1 MIRRETAR
9 YHTVA
14 STLVKR
20 SSQTSRRIYVLYI
33 LTDDEGSSDPML
45 PLVKYILEN
54 ASSRS
59 LAWQRELC
67 RAVGLFIDF
76 IKSNQQHFKS
86 QLDRPQLLAEFAEVL
101 IGGTIELDGTDSS
114 GLFWTSKTNARAK
127 LLLTLLTGFSDWLVQ
142 RYDTKPIN
150 PWRTASYAEQI
161 AYWRRF
167 DERRAHALLAHTFD
181 REAIQARS
189 KFSRTVAIRQR
200 SLVHETSTA
209 KHFPEEKLNE
219 LLTNGFLIRGNQR
232 LRNMHENMHV
242 RDIMITMLLQGGGLR
257 ESEPFHLY
265 VSDVLIDPQN
275 PKSAMVRLYHPQY
288 GSAPHDYIDPLTGKV
303 IPANRDEYL
312 RVKWGL
318 QPRNTVQGRF
328 HAGWKDLK
336 LSDGKEKYALI
347 HWFPTY
353 WGEAFLILFKNYIMN
368 SRSRHALHPYLF
380 VSAKEDVKD
389 APYTI
394 GAYRQLHGKAVRRIG
409 LIPSKN
415 SGTTPHGHRH
425 AYAQSMTD
433 AGISSE
439 VIQAALH
446 HKSPESQQIY
456 KEASVEKT
464 NRELRNASAKLS
476 PTFISPSPW
485 NPEA

>member
-9 YHTVA
+9 YHTIA
-14 STLVKR
+14 STLIKR
-20 SSQTSRRIYVLYI
+20 SGLPSRRIYVLYI
-33 LTDDEGSSDPML
+33 LTDHEGSTAPML
-45 PLVKYILEN
+45 PLIKYILEN

-67 RAVGLFIDF
+67 RVVGLFIDF
-76 IKSNQQHFKS
+76 IKSNEQHFKS
-86 QLDRPQLLAEFAEVL
+86 QPDRPQLLAEFAEAL

-114 GLFWTSKTNARAK
+114 GVFWTSKTNERAK

-150 PWRTASYAEQI
+150 PWRNASYAEQI

-167 DERRAHALLAHTFD
+167 DDRRAHALLAHTYG
-181 REAIQARS
+181 REAIQAQS

-200 SLVHETSTA
+200 PIVHEIATA
-209 KHFPEEKLNE
+209 KCFPEEKLTE
-219 LLTNGFLIRGNQR
+219 LLTRGFLIRGNQR
-232 LRNMHENMHV
+232 LRHMHERMHI
-242 RDIMITMLLQGGGLR
+242 RDIMITMLLHGGGLR

-265 VSDVLIDPQN
+265 VSDVMIDPQN
-275 PKSAMVRLYHPQY
+275 PNSAMVRLYHPQY
-288 GSAPHDYIDPLTGKV
+288 GSAPSDYIDPITGKA
-303 IPANRDEYL
+303 IPATREEYL

-318 QPRNTVQGRF
+318 QPRNTVQGGFR
-328 HAGWKDLK
+328 AGWKDLK
-336 LSDGKEKYALI
+336 LSDGKEKYALV
-347 HWFPTY
+347 HWFPTC
-353 WGEAFLILFKNYIMN
+353 WGEAFLILFKSYIMS
-368 SRSRHALHPYLF
+368 SRSRHASHPYLF
-380 VSAKEDVKD
+380 VSEKEDVKG
-389 APYTI
+389 APYTVN
-394 GAYRQLHGKAVRRIG
+394 AYRQLHSKAVRRIG
-409 LIPSKN
+409 MTPSKN
-415 SGTTPHGHRH
+415 AGTTPHGHRH

-433 AGISSE
+433 AHVSSE

-464 NRELRNASAKLS
+464 NRELRNASSKLS
-476 PTFISPSPW
+476 PASISPTFW